1 MTIKKGAH
9 HIHETGHAN
18 RHERDFRVT
27 ARRNKLL
34 GLWAAEQMRLDG
46 DLREAYAKTVVTA
59 DLAEPG
65 DEDVIRKVLDDFA
78 QHGVTITREQLRD
91 KMGELHDEARR
102 QLA

>member
-18 RHERDFRVT
+18 RHEQDFRVT

-34 GLWAAEQMRLDG
+34 GLWAAEQMRIEG

-65 DEDVIRKVLDDFA
+65 DEDVIRKVMDDFA
-78 QHGVTITREQLRD
+78 SHGVAISREQMRD
-91 KMGELHDEARR
+91 KMDHFQDEARR